1 MVRRT
6 RRYPIW
12 WRSWNQQGPCLD
24 KPRKPR
30 MGLQSNEFVYS
41 LRYRRTRL
49 GWEDREK
56 SRRLAGRSD
65 RLQQDPLLEADPR
78 AHWIRVILSLPA
90 QIHHESRIIRRME
103 GWKDGRMEGWKDG
116 RMEGWKDGR
125 MEGW

>member
-12 WRSWNQQGPCLD
+12 WRSWNQQGPCPD
-24 KPRKPR
+24 KPREPR

-90 QIHHESRIIRRME
+90 RNPSRVEDNKKDGWKDGKME
-103 GWKDGRMEGWKDG
+103 GWKDGRMVIPDLEGC
-116 RMEGWKDGR
+116 
-125 MEGW
+125 